1 MPLDGY
7 SSLCEER
14 QPVIV
19 SRDAKGRREHRAL
32 NMDACLVTQ
41 YRIDGDVIRD
51 ASICCDFLVMNDDRR
66 DAYLIE
72 LKGSDID
79 HALDQLEATAA
90 RFQTELREY
99 RVRYRLVCSRVKTQ
113 AMHSTKY
120 KKFMKKHKVDK
131 AFICKENQIEEMI

>member
-1 MPLDGY
+1 MPLDGD

-14 QPVIV
+14 QPGIV

-120 KKFMKKHKVDK
+120 K
-131 AFICKENQIEEMI
+131 

>member
-1 MPLDGY
+1 MPLDGD

-32 NMDACLVTQ
+32 NMDACLVIQ

-79 HALDQLEATAA
+79 HALDLLEATAA

-99 RVRYRLVCSRVKTQ
+99 RVRYAWCVPV
-113 AMHSTKY
+113 
-120 KKFMKKHKVDK
+120 
-131 AFICKENQIEEMI
+131 